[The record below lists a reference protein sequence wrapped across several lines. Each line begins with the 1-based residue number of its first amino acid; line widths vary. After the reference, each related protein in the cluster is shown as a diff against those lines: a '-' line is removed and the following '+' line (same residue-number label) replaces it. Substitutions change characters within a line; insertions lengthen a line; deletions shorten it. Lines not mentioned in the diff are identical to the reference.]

1 MKRKTSDLG
10 KGYREKRDCQGMI
23 ETTKANIRSDTWY
36 IVYDLIFVSFNI
48 TCKIYDILLVGFYYK
63 KAM

>member
-1 MKRKTSDLG
+1 
-10 KGYREKRDCQGMI
+10 MI

-48 TCKIYDILLVGFYYK
+48 TFKIYDILLVGFYYK